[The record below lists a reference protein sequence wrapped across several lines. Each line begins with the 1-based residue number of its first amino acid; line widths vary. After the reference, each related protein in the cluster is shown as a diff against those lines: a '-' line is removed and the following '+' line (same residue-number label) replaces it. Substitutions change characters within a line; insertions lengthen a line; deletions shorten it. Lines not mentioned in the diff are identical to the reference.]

1 MRAKNNSQNYHKI
14 LFPEEIIKY
23 LKEIKE
29 LYNNIH
35 QICFKYF
42 NFPDEEF
49 QDIIERYE
57 SINNSLNSEN
67 SNNLNEYKPLSK
79 PISNFSEKI
88 KKSYENNALND
99 IFDKLKELNNKII
112 NYKNIIDGEII
123 NESNSEEITPPIDL
137 RESEQEQSKNN
148 VCFSYIKQIESFCD
162 KKIEDKKYQISLTC
176 HICSNEANYICY
188 NHCFNY
194 FCDSCINKDEL
205 NNKQHNIRKINEK
218 KEKEKL
224 ECINSIF
231 HIVKNYVEIADKIF
245 KLNKNNIEY
254 PILKKLY
261 DIDSQNIFLS
271 EINDLFNENNNIIDL
286 SIKHNICQPIKK
298 MLKEIFDIKESS
310 TGFKPN
316 ENDFLSSADVISI
329 FDEISELKEGIK
341 CINEI
346 KEAIAQFGNKYFT
359 EDNINFIQKEYEN
372 LIHLSKKSKIV
383 RSALAHFNDLNNN
396 NDFKDIKE
404 NIKSIVGLF
413 KKINK

>member
-67 SNNLNEYKPLSK
+67 SNNLNEYKSLSK

-112 NYKNIIDGEII
+112 NYKNIIDGKII
-123 NESNSEEITPPIDL
+123 NESNSEEITPPIYL
-137 RESEQEQSKNN
+137 SESEQEQSKNN

-162 KKIEDKKYQISLTC
+162 KKLEDKKYQISLTC

-194 FCDSCINKDEL
+194 FCDSCLNKDEL

-261 DIDSQNIFLS
+261 DIDSQNEFLS
-271 EINDLFNENNNIIDL
+271 EIDNLFNKNNNIIDL
-286 SIKHNICQPIKK
+286 STKPIICPPIKK
-298 MLKEIFDIKESS
+298 MLKEIFDLKESS

-316 ENDFLSSADVISI
+316 ENDFLSSAEAISI
-329 FDEISELKEGIK
+329 FDDIGELKKGIEGVNDVK
-341 CINEI
+341 D
-346 KEAIAQFGNKYFT
+346 AIDQIGNKYIT
-359 EDNINFIQKEYEN
+359 DKNINFVQKEFKNLIQKKDE
-372 LIHLSKKSKIV
+372 SKIV
-383 RSALAHFNDLNNN
+383 RSIRAHANDLKNNR
-396 NDFKDIKE
+396 DFQEIKE
-404 NIKSIVGLF
+404 DIKSIFSGIF
-413 KKINK
+413 KKNK